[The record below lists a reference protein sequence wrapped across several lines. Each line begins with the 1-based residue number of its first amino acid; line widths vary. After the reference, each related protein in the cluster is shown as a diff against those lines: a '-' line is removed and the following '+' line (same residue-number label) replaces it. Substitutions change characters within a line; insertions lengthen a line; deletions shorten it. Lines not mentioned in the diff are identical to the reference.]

1 MKYQTF
7 EKIVSPERIQRYL
20 EATAENKQKAMQL
33 YKYNVMLSHDLFS
46 VICYFEIAL
55 RNAIDAQL
63 KINMGNN
70 WLRDAVI
77 RRPCA
82 FASPKMAQ
90 TRKIIKK
97 EYEKL
102 KKEKSYTHTKL
113 LSAMEF
119 GVWRYMYSGP
129 QYFATGGCLM
139 TIFSNKSIPPKGV
152 TYNQKYMFNMLARIN
167 ELRNRIAHHEPICFR
182 RKLAIV
188 DTSYARLSY
197 NLLLELLTWM
207 NIDTNQLLKGTER
220 VIKICDRIDHLMIQ
234 TLYAMRQKP
243 EMDNIKT
250 ENNMKKLSLLLLALA
265 SVFTLRA
272 ETFVKVTDA
281 ASLQDGDQVVLGY
294 ADKNHVSAGFSS
306 TKKYIDIT
314 SATFDGDNLTLNE
327 PTVITLQKSGTYW
340 NLYIGTKPIG
350 NKSGI
355 SDLDVNQKTVT
366 DFAIS
371 IENGNAKIV
380 SQTPGKNDNEVF
392 FAYNPSSPRFALYH
406 SGSNMKAIS
415 LYRLDEN
422 SIPDVVVKEVTID
435 PAELTLRVGDE
446 ATLTA
451 TLLPADAVD
460 KTIEWGST
468 QPEVATVSNGVVTAV
483 AKGTAQIWVK
493 ATAVGLADTC
503 LVTVLG
509 AMDQTTVTYNAVKD
523 PACLTEGAK
532 VFFGTSKEGEDYIM
546 GFYSEEISKNNIK
559 GVSATYGENRH
570 TVTAEQAYAYTVK
583 REGDYYIFV
592 DQDGNYLRP
601 ISDSKLRSSTTL
613 DNQAKWTISAINQDD
628 ATVEVKNAGFTSRY
642 IYNNCQGTNEIFN
655 IYSGYDPSYLAKT
668 ILYAS
673 TAPEWEDRV
682 LDSWMAVDTTLLDWG
697 QIEPDTTY
705 ASDENWKDWGDA
717 RRFTLTFNDL
727 TDDITVT
734 LTGSETFYCGTTLI
748 RKDAKQPVEIT
759 VYWETD
765 EVGVYTGQLSLSTAT
780 EGVEDI
786 VIDLRAEAVPMG
798 TFPDPNQPVFSL
810 STKALTFNLN
820 PDNYSDLQMFTFS
833 ASNLQKTLYCKWQHN
848 SSVLFRYEYENACME
863 ILAGDYELELNGSVP
878 FAAGYDYVDE
888 EVYVSV
894 DNLWSAGNYVTQLHF
909 YSYAHDSKEELA
921 IDEYV
926 TIRVKVSS
934 VSTDVEE
941 IGDEARGNEVRK
953 ILRDGRLIIV
963 RNGIVYSAR
972 GERLQ
977 AKGER

>member
-1 MKYQTF
+1 
-7 EKIVSPERIQRYL
+7 
-20 EATAENKQKAMQL
+20 
-33 YKYNVMLSHDLFS
+33 
-46 VICYFEIAL
+46 
-55 RNAIDAQL
+55 
-63 KINMGNN
+63 
-70 WLRDAVI
+70 
-77 RRPCA
+77 
-82 FASPKMAQ
+82 
-90 TRKIIKK
+90 
-97 EYEKL
+97 
-102 KKEKSYTHTKL
+102 
-113 LSAMEF
+113 
-119 GVWRYMYSGP
+119 
-129 QYFATGGCLM
+129 
-139 TIFSNKSIPPKGV
+139 
-152 TYNQKYMFNMLARIN
+152 
-167 ELRNRIAHHEPICFR
+167 
-182 RKLAIV
+182 
-188 DTSYARLSY
+188 
-197 NLLLELLTWM
+197 
-207 NIDTNQLLKGTER
+207 
-220 VIKICDRIDHLMIQ
+220 
-234 TLYAMRQKP
+234 
-243 EMDNIKT
+243 
-250 ENNMKKLSLLLLALA
+250 MKKLSLLLLALA

-306 TKKYIDIT
+306 TKKYIDVV
-314 SATFDGDNLTLNE
+314 SATFDGDNVTLNE
-327 PTVITLQKSGTYW
+327 PTTIILKKNGSYW
-340 NLYIGTKPIG
+340 NLYIGTKPVG
-350 NKSGI
+350 HDSGS
-355 SDLDVNQKTVT
+355 SDLDTKNRYTT

-523 PACLTEGAK
+523 PACLTDGAK

-613 DNQAKWTISAINQDD
+613 DNQAKWTIGAINQDD
-628 ATVEVKNAGFTSRY
+628 ATVEVKNAGFSSRY

-655 IYSGYDPSYLAKT
+655 IYSGYDDSYLAKT
-668 ILYAS
+668 ILYSS
-673 TAPEWEDRV
+673 TAPEWTDRV

-697 QIEPDTTY
+697 QMEPDTTY

-727 TDDITVT
+727 TSDVVVT
-734 LTGSETFYCGTTLI
+734 LTGDTSFYCGTEVI
-748 RKDAKQPVEIT
+748 RTTAKQPVELS

-765 EVGVYTGQLSLSTAT
+765 EVGVYTGQLTLSTAT

-798 TFPDPNQPVFSL
+798 TLPDPNQPVFSL

-888 EVYVSV
+888 EVYVSL
-894 DNLWSAGNYVTQLHF
+894 DNLWSVGSYSTKLHF
-909 YSYAHDSKEELA
+909 YSYEVGSKEELA

-926 TIRVKVSS
+926 TIRVNVSS
-934 VSTDVEE
+934 ASTDVEE
-941 IGDEARGNEVRK
+941 IGDEARGDEVRK

-972 GERLQ
+972 GERL
-977 AKGER
+977 